1 MGVRRDA
8 QGARAAAVA
17 ETVLRLAVLLQ
28 AGAAPA
34 AAWRHLG
41 ESGDTDAMA
50 VSARVSAGTPLVE
63 AIEAQGASIRHR
75 GGPEAARLASAWRDV
90 AAAWE
95 VSVAVGAPLAES
107 LRGMSS
113 ALRDAHESGDDVRVA
128 LADPTGT
135 ARLMGWLPLFG
146 LLIGGA
152 LGFDTVSVLFANPF
166 GLSCLGSG
174 IVLLVLARVW
184 TGRLV
189 RSAQPPPGTPG
200 MTAELMAIALAGG
213 VSIDR
218 ALRLVHDAPGG
229 PRETKDVDQV
239 LTLSR
244 AAGVPAVELLR
255 ASAAHE
261 RHDARTGGRL
271 RAARLGSRLLLPL
284 GVCTLP
290 AFLCLGVAPMMLSV
304 ITATPLPLL
313 AE

>member
-1 MGVRRDA
+1 MRSSGR
-8 QGARAAAVA
+8 QGRAAAVA

-41 ESGDTDAMA
+41 ESGDADAAA
-50 VSARVSAGTPLVE
+50 VFARSAEGAPLVE
-63 AIEAQGASIRHR
+63 AIEAQGASARR
-75 GGPEAARLASAWRDV
+75 RNDPEAARLASAWRDV

-95 VSVAVGAPLAES
+95 VSTAVGAPLADS
-107 LRGMSS
+107 LRGMSH

-128 LADPTGT
+128 LAEPTGT

-152 LGFDTVSVLFANPF
+152 LGFDTVSVLFADPF
-166 GLSCLGSG
+166 GLACLGAG
-174 IVLLVLARVW
+174 VALLVTARVW

-189 RSAQPPPGTPG
+189 RAAQPPPSTPG

-218 ALRLVHDAPGG
+218 ALGLVHEAPGG
-229 PRETKDVDQV
+229 PRDTEDVDQV
-239 LTLSR
+239 LALSR

-261 RHDARTGGRL
+261 RHDARTSGRM
-271 RAARLGSRLLLPL
+271 RAARLGARILLPL

-304 ITATPLPLL
+304 ITATPLPVL